1 MKTGTQ
7 HIKTL
12 GISINNHFVMEC
24 KTQKELINVT
34 FQMEDA
40 LSKQLVKTTAIL
52 STLTDNKR
60 AYYLRV
66 DFSLN
71 DDWINDKATISEY
84 DVMFERYNFDTKIT
98 DNKNTV
104 FYERKTMEN
113 PISNLV
119 CYQFYTSFEDFQ
131 DYSLFLN
138 DRELE
143 TTLF

>member
-98 DNKNTV
+98 DNKTGLI
-104 FYERKTMEN
+104 TMMVASRDEN
-113 PISNLV
+113 NGDYCLV
-119 CYQFYTSFEDFQ
+119 C
-131 DYSLFLN
+131 
-138 DRELE
+138 
-143 TTLF
+143 TTKYRTVQEIVKDWFNNNRW

>member
-40 LSKQLVKTTAIL
+40 LKRQIVKTTVIMN
-52 STLTDNKR
+52 TMQDNKSE
-60 AYYLRV
+60 YNLRV

-98 DNKNTV
+98 DNKTGLI
-104 FYERKTMEN
+104 TMMAASRDEN
-113 PISNLV
+113 NGDYCLV
-119 CYQFYTSFEDFQ
+119 CTARYRTVQEIVK
-131 DYSLFLN
+131 
-138 DRELE
+138 DR
-143 TTLF
+143 FNNNRW